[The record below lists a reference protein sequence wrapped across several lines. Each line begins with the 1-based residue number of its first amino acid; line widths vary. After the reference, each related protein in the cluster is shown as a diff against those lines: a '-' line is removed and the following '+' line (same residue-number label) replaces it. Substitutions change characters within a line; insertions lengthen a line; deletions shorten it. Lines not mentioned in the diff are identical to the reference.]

1 MQVLQ
6 LWDFFLS
13 QPPTI
18 IITLAASIIILR
30 VDAIKGCLN
39 DQVSL
44 LSAPPAVDLLR
55 CKVPPLSLA
64 TASPM
69 CVTLSAKEYAASLT
83 TSIPQ
88 CTFCMAGK
96 DFRLWFESRFRF
108 SLCAGFNPRDTAAV
122 VAFVM
127 FLGACSSLVYAGESA
142 WGGGESGVVVVGVQG
157 QSRAPHRHTPR
168 SHTHTTQHKH
178 TTTTQTQ
185 SSRRTRSTRRARS
198 STMRAS
204 P

>member
-69 CVTLSAKEYAASLT
+69 CVTLCAKEYAASLT

-96 DFRLWFESRFRF
+96 DFRLWCESRFRF
-108 SLCAGFNPRDTAAV
+108 SLCAGFNPRDTHTCTTRFSVVEGVCITCIDSDTVRAMLSEGEGFRRAAKHDCGSNCV
-122 VAFVM
+122 QRWPPC
-127 FLGACSSLVYAGESA
+127 CSCAGS
-142 WGGGESGVVVVGVQG
+142 
-157 QSRAPHRHTPR
+157 
-168 SHTHTTQHKH
+168 
-178 TTTTQTQ
+178 
-185 SSRRTRSTRRARS
+185 SSRRLT
-198 STMRAS
+198 
-204 P
+204 